1 MSGGVG
7 VLLRDV
13 GFLGFVLVLFLSCNK
28 GESLIVNAKWWMN
41 GFGI

>member
-7 VLLRDV
+7 VVLWV
-13 GFLGFVLVLFLSCNK
+13 SWVFVLVLFLSCNK